1 MNVSTYIAVEGWLAG
16 EPQNLP
22 NFPAAKQNLQ
32 NWRIVELFKIF
43 SKELKNEYISIRQDQ
58 EDPFILQG
66 CRKITYPTRK
76 WLSDYYSNT
85 SLSYVSIIGDFF
97 QFISDLKN

>member
-32 NWRIVELFKIF
+32 NWRIVELSEIF
-43 SKELKNEYISIRQDQ
+43 SKELKCDYLLLDKTKKELGYTKMTYIK
-58 EDPFILQG
+58 EKCPL
-66 CRKITYPTRK
+66 
-76 WLSDYYSNT
+76 
-85 SLSYVSIIGDFF
+85 
-97 QFISDLKN
+97 

>member
-43 SKELKNEYISIRQDQ
+43 SKELKYEFMIIR
-58 EDPFILQG
+58 L
-66 CRKITYPTRK
+66 R
-76 WLSDYYSNT
+76 
-85 SLSYVSIIGDFF
+85 SLSFYKTAEKVYSTAYSFLSPELDGNFGAPE
-97 QFISDLKN
+97 N